1 MGVVGLSVLV
11 FLILDNLYHDQA
23 LKQSVGGGG
32 HAEKQAAAA
41 AAVTAGAC
49 GVLERESF
57 GARNEREGADDP
69 VNARCGGSERGMS
82 EDEFVDDWEGV
93 ERSELEK
100 TFGEA
105 IVFANSKKR
114 NGGGDGGGG
123 IGEDLMLELY
133 GLQKVALQGP
143 CHVSQPMA
151 LNLSARSKW

>member
-11 FLILDNLYHDQA
+11 FLILDNLYPDQA
-23 LKQSVGGGG
+23 PKQSVGGGG

-41 AAVTAGAC
+41 AGEC
-49 GVLERESF
+49 GVLERERFQESD
-57 GARNEREGADDP
+57 EREGADDR
-69 VNARCGGSERGMS
+69 VNAMS

-105 IVFANSKKR
+105 MVFANSKKR
-114 NGGGDGGGG
+114 NGGGGGGGG
-123 IGEDLMLELY
+123 IGEDVRLELY

-151 LNLSARSKW
+151 LNLSARSKWYLI